1 MTAPPGAVNASGRT
15 DDPGPHFLVLRAG
28 LQRWEGLRVQKPQ
41 ITPQELSDH
50 LELLT
55 TASRDDL
62 DELLTDLLCHVYR
75 TKDSQNG

>member
-1 MTAPPGAVNASGRT
+1 MAAAREAC
-15 DDPGPHFLVLRAG
+15 DA
-28 LQRWEGLRVQKPQ
+28 QRVQKPQ
-41 ITPQELSDH
+41 MTSQELAEH
-50 LELLT
+50 LRLLK